1 MKTKQNHFY
10 VCLVRLS
17 DEKNTNKEMKS
28 IFYYGCI
35 I

>member
-1 MKTKQNHFY
+1 MKTKQTHFY
-10 VCLVRLS
+10 GWLESLS
-17 DEKNTNKEMKS
+17 DEKEKDKETES